1 MTSLRHNSAPP
12 SLAPPLAATVADDG
26 YLDAARSAILAVGW
40 SRTTLT
46 DIARRA
52 GVSRMTLYRRW
63 PDTKTLLA
71 DLMTR
76 EWGRVV
82 GDAAG
87 SLDSGGDP
95 LRRITDGVVAT
106 VRALRADELLRRII
120 DLDPEVLLPYLL
132 DRRGRSQDHLASA
145 LAGLIRKGQRHGSI
159 RDGDADTIAR
169 SLLLACQGFALS
181 AHTMADPVNEPSPPS
196 RDADVT
202 AFDTELAHLVER
214 FLQVSPADRGNRSSY
229 TDTSPHNDRVH
240 PTTPTVLSGTT
251 TAAVG

>member
-1 MTSLRHNSAPP
+1 MTSTRHKVETPTAAASP
-12 SLAPPLAATVADDG
+12 SDDG

-63 PDTKTLLA
+63 PDTQTMLA

-82 GDAAG
+82 AEAVG
-87 SLDSGGDP
+87 SLDPSAGP
-95 LRRITDGVVAT
+95 LRRITEGVVAT
-106 VRALRADELLRRII
+106 VRGLRADQLLRRII
-120 DLDPEVLLPYLL
+120 EVDPALLLPYLL
-132 DRRGRSQDHLASA
+132 DRRGRSQELLATA

-159 RDGDADTIAR
+159 RDGDADLIAR
-169 SLLLACQGFALS
+169 SLLLACHGFALS
-181 AHTMADPVNEPSPPS
+181 AHTMTDGSAPS

-202 AFDTELAHLVER
+202 EFDSELAHLVER
-214 FLQVSPADRGNRSSY
+214 FLQP
-229 TDTSPHNDRVH
+229 
-240 PTTPTVLSGTT
+240 
-251 TAAVG
+251 